1 MKTYKKI
8 YKQLSINLSHEKAV
22 ELTLEKVNN
31 ETGGFGVNSL
41 RTPDLWDNYFGSI
54 VYLYIQRSSEDE
66 KTLAYDVERRKFLEL
81 SLNQLY
87 RRLKRDY
94 IQLY

>member
-1 MKTYKKI
+1 MKNYKKI
-8 YKQLSINLSHEKAV
+8 YKQLSFNLSHEMAV

-31 ETGGFGVNSL
+31 ENGFFGVRSL
-41 RTPDLWDNYFGSI
+41 KTPDLWDNYFGSTI
-54 VYLYIQRSSEDE
+54 YLYIDCSDE
-66 KTLAYDVERRKFLEL
+66 HQKTLAYDVERRKFLEL

-87 RRLKRDY
+87 KRLKRDH